1 MSDCICG
8 YKKLW
13 DRNIFLMIYEGEKMI
28 TYEWV
33 QELQKISPP
42 DRLRLLAKE
51 DSLMQ
56 SCELILLSL
65 NTVNH
70 VIQEQT
76 ACDYFY
82 YIFKDESVL
91 WLIEESMCVPMPK
104 DLFYHAMAVLDVS
117 KLLYR
122 FPCARKFE
130 IPDPYAHQLRL
141 NSWGR
146 ELVAKTSGH
155 MSAKAASQI
164 KGCFEQ
170 YFLTNLST
178 YSDLTQRLLDKID
191 SSAAKKIFQL
201 NAAVELKLLS

>member
-65 NTVNH
+65 NS
-70 VIQEQT
+70 QS
-76 ACDYFY
+76 CDSGT
-82 YIFKDESVL
+82 D
-91 WLIEESMCVPMPK
+91 CVR
-104 DLFYHAMAVLDVS
+104 LF
-117 KLLYR
+117 LLH
-122 FPCARKFE
+122 
-130 IPDPYAHQLRL
+130 I
-141 NSWGR
+141 
-146 ELVAKTSGH
+146 
-155 MSAKAASQI
+155 
-164 KGCFEQ
+164 
-170 YFLTNLST
+170 
-178 YSDLTQRLLDKID
+178 
-191 SSAAKKIFQL
+191 
-201 NAAVELKLLS
+201 